1 MSSSPRP
8 FWIHQLAQYALG
20 LVLISQGLQMRHPL
34 ALALAGVV
42 VLVNA
47 AVVRGPLAAF
57 NALSRPTHRI
67 TDVVVILGL
76 VLLGAQP
83 VWSLEVS
90 TRVVLISVAVVMA
103 LLWRWTDYREPSPR
117 PAPTAS
123 RARRLGRRL
132 GS

>member
-1 MSSSPRP
+1 MPSPRRP

-20 LVLISQGLQMRHPL
+20 LVLISQGLQMRHPV

-67 TDVVVILGL
+67 TDLFVILGL
-76 VLLGAQP
+76 VLIGVQP
-83 VWSLEVS
+83 LWSLEIS
-90 TRVVLISVAVVMA
+90 TRVVLVSVAVVMA
-103 LLWRWTDYREPSPR
+103 LLWRWTDYRDPLPQ